1 MLWGRV
7 IKIRDTRTCRSIEFG
22 VVVLFYRPGVPGFS
36 TCCCVD
42 LKGKKAHQF
51 GDIFISFLSVTKM
64 FIQATHN
71 PEFLHFHGGLG
82 SPTYSFQQ
90 VYTV

>member
-1 MLWGRV
+1 MGGSQL
-7 IKIRDTRTCRSIEFG
+7 
-22 VVVLFYRPGVPGFS
+22 
-36 TCCCVD
+36 
-42 LKGKKAHQF
+42 
-51 GDIFISFLSVTKM
+51 GDIFISFLNVTKM

-71 PEFLHFHGGLG
+71 PEFRYFHGGLG